1 MIEILL
7 SFTTQ
12 RKKHMEFSPE
22 RDNFDDDDGVISTF
36 CHSFK
41 DCKIKLS
48 TIAPFCL
55 LAASPKASR
64 GFVPR
69 GN

>member
-22 RDNFDDDDGVISTF
+22 RDDFDDDDGVISTF
-36 CHSFK
+36 VIVL
-41 DCKIKLS
+41 KIVKL
-48 TIAPFCL
+48 FCL
-55 LAASPKASR
+55 QLPFS
-64 GFVPR
+64 VY
-69 GN
+69 

>member
-22 RDNFDDDDGVISTF
+22 RDDFDDDGVIRTL
-36 CHSFK
+36 CYSFK
-41 DCKIKLS
+41 VCKLS

-55 LAASPKASR
+55 LAVSPLACTTR
-64 GFVPR
+64 
-69 GN
+69 